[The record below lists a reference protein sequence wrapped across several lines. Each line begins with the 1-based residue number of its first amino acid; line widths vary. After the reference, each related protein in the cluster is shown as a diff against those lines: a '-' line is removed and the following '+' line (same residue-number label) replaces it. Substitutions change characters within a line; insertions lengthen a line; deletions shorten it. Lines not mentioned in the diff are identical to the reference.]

1 MMKLM
6 RLYLPLCVCAAL
18 LAAGDSIPAQP
29 RAFVIDAAQT
39 HVEFSVGSTLHT
51 VHGTFRLKHGDLRFD
66 PATGKA
72 AGELVV
78 DAASGDSGSNA
89 RDRRMNS
96 AILEVVRFPEVAFRP
111 DRVDGKVA
119 DEGRSEVE
127 LHGMLAIHGAE
138 HEMMVPLLVEAHDG
152 VYNATASFAVPYIK
166 WGMKN
171 PSTLM
176 LRVNDKVE
184 ITVHTRA
191 HPGT

>member
-6 RLYLPLCVCAAL
+6 RLCVPLCVCAAL
-18 LAAGDSIPAQP
+18 LSAGESIPAQP
-29 RAFVIDAAQT
+29 KSFVIDPAQT

-51 VHGTFRLKHGDLRFD
+51 VHGTFQLKHGDLRFD

-78 DAASGDSGSNA
+78 DAASGDSGSQA

-96 AILEVVRFPEVAFRP
+96 AILESRRFPEIAFRP

-119 DEGRSEVE
+119 EEGRSDVQ
-127 LHGMLAIHGAE
+127 LHGTFAIHGAE
-138 HEMMVPLLVEAHDG
+138 HEMLVPLMVEAHQG
-152 VYNATASFAVPYIK
+152 VYNATAIFVVPYIK

-176 LRVNDKVE
+176 LRVSDTVA
-184 ITVHTRA
+184 ITVHAQA
-191 HPGT
+191 HPGN